1 MNNFEFSRDPKT
13 IVLADERAVPMSC
26 RMTHAKAGLL
36 LNLLDRRMNWCDDR
50 LNDVDDTGNFVM
62 TNVDRS
68 TNSELSIV
76 SNGETLEHIGMTYTP
91 GNASIGLSE
100 PEEHRQL
107 FDSHS

>member
-1 MNNFEFSRDPKT
+1 MNNFELSIIPKT
-13 IVLADERAVPMSC
+13 IELADEQVVPVS
-26 RMTHAKAGLL
+26 RQMTHAKAGLL
-36 LNLLDRRMNWCDDR
+36 LILLDRRMNWCDDR
-50 LNDVDDTGNFVM
+50 LNNVDDAGNFVM
-62 TNVDRS
+62 TNVDRT

-91 GNASIGLSE
+91 GDRTVGLFE